1 MPEPISVWP
10 FYGELAQALVPELGR
25 DAVFD
30 GQRLRPLWTAEVL
43 EPLFGCWARSRG
55 VHLITYKATRRF
67 VAYLIAPGGARVI
80 GRGQHPAEALGLGW
94 LALLRHPALT
104 PIS

>member
-10 FYGELAQALVPELGR
+10 FYGELAQVLVPELGH

-30 GQRLRPLWTAEVL
+30 GQRLRPLWTAGVL
-43 EPLFGCWARSRG
+43 EPLFVFWAGSRG
-55 VHLITYKATRRF
+55 VHLITYQLSRRF
-67 VAYLIAPGGARVI
+67 VACLTAPGGPRVI